1 MGLGARV
8 RARARARA
16 SVRLAHLHDVAHDLE
31 PVLECRGLL
40 LLVAE
45 ALARAVPRLDHRER
59 VHRRPLVRVRVRLR
73 LRL

>member
-1 MGLGARV
+1 MRV
-8 RARARARA
+8 RARARVT
-16 SVRLAHLHDVAHDLE
+16 VRLAHLHDVAHDLE